1 MLGLPFVAEDE
12 GASPF
17 CAGSILA
24 TFLTGDPAV
33 AAISASMVADS
44 DIAAKLSAS
53 GKDFKLF
60 RPSSE
65 DPLRQVF
72 SAKSID
78 ENFQAENIKD
88 VDLSLYSAKKEICAQ
103 NFRIN
108 LNQKFQ

>member
-1 MLGLPFVAEDE
+1 MLAEDE

-17 CAGSILA
+17 CAGSALA

-44 DIAAKLSAS
+44 DIAAKLSVS

-88 VDLSLYSAKKEICAQ
+88 VDLSLSYAKKVFVLQLLKLFLFESSNNC
-103 NFRIN
+103 
-108 LNQKFQ
+108 